1 MTERTRAEHVEWCK
15 ARAREY
21 LDAGDAK
28 NAFASMGS
36 DMAKH
41 PETREAVQALMMI
54 GMMDAADGNLA
65 GLRRWVEGFQ

>member
-21 LDAGDAK
+21 LDAGDPK

-36 DMAKH
+36 DMQKH
-41 PETREAVQALMMI
+41 PETRKAAQALMML
-54 GMMDAADGNLA
+54 GVMHAAVGDIA
-65 GLRRWVEGFQ
+65 GVRRWVEGFK